1 MTQLE
6 PIILIVDDSPVN
18 LEILKEALIKYNT
31 VCASN
36 GDEAMEIAFSRNKPD
51 LILLDVIMPGI
62 DGYEVCQIL
71 KSNELSKDIPI
82 IFITGQNDSTSIL
95 KGFEAGAIDYI
106 TKPFNILEL
115 KARVKTQLSIKM
127 ARDQNQ
133 RLMHK
138 IRNVNKKLTDS
149 IEYAKKI
156 QNASLPQQNF
166 LDQVM
171 PEHFILLKPRD
182 IVSGDFYWVEQIN
195 DKLIIVAADCTGHG
209 VPGAFMSMFGV
220 AYLHEIV
227 GKNGITQP
235 AEIINQLRRIVI
247 DSLKQDEESE
257 VKDGMDISII
267 CIDKKTR
274 HMEFAGAFNDMLLIR
289 NQELNIYQ
297 ADHMPVSIGES
308 NKPYTNHTI
317 EYQSGDCIYLYT
329 DGYPS
334 QFGGSNDKK
343 LMQKGFRKL
352 LLNHH
357 LQHMPEQ
364 LKSYNNFFTKWKGVN
379 DQIDDVLVIGM
390 RLD

>member
-1 MTQLE
+1 MTQLD
-6 PIILIVDDSPVN
+6 PTILLVDDSKVN
-18 LEILKEALIKYNT
+18 LEILKEALSRYNT
-31 VCASN
+31 TCASD
-36 GDEAMEIAFSRNKPD
+36 GDSALEIAFSRNKPD
-51 LILLDVIMPGI
+51 LILLDVVMPGM

-71 KSNELSKDIPI
+71 KSNEISKDIPI

-133 RLMHK
+133 RLIHK
-138 IRNVNKKLTDS
+138 IRTVNKKLTDS

-156 QNASLPQQNF
+156 QKASLPQQKF
-166 LDQVM
+166 LDKVM

-182 IVSGDFYWVEQIN
+182 VVSGDFYWIEKI
-195 DKLIIVAADCTGHG
+195 DGKLIIVAADCTGHG

-227 GKNGITQP
+227 GKNGFTQP
-235 AEIINQLRRIVI
+235 AEIINELRRIVI

-257 VKDGMDISII
+257 VKDGMDISVIS
-267 CIDKKTR
+267 IDEGTKQI
-274 HMEFAGAFNDMLLIR
+274 EYAGAFNDLILIR
-289 NQELNIYQ
+289 ENELSIYQ
-297 ADHMPVSIGES
+297 ADHMPVSIGETD
-308 NKPYTNHTI
+308 KPYTNYTI
-317 EYQSGDCIYLYT
+317 DYQKGDCIYLYT

-334 QFGGSNDKK
+334 QFGGVNDKK

-357 LQHMPEQ
+357 QETMDEQHM
-364 LKSYNNFFTKWKGVN
+364 SYVNFLDTWKGVN
-379 DQIDDVLVIGM
+379 DQIDDILVIGI
-390 RLD
+390 RL